1 MTMKQINLEIPENHE
16 IDLEKSSLEKGKIVF
31 KKKKIKL
38 PTTNEECIPY
48 LSEKCYCVGT
58 YGDIIDVEFDL
69 DKGDKNTL
77 PSKEYAEAFVAL
89 MQLVKFRDIWNGG
102 WFPDWEDASI
112 KYIIYF
118 YQEEK
123 TEENQGLMGSAVLS
137 FKTPELR
144 DKFSKIFDDL
154 IQQAKPLL

>member
-1 MTMKQINLEIPENHE
+1 MKQINLEIPENHE
-16 IDLEKSSLEKGKIVF
+16 IDLEKSSLKEGKIVF

-38 PTTNEECIPY
+38 PTTDKECVPY
-48 LSEKCYCVGT
+48 LPETCYYIGAC
-58 YGDIIDVEFDL
+58 GDIMDIQGDSTKE
-69 DKGDKNTL
+69 DKNTL
-77 PSKEYAEAFVAL
+77 TSKEYAEAFLAL
-89 MQLVKFRDIWNGG
+89 MQLIKFRDIWNDG
-102 WFPDWEDASI
+102 WFPDWEDDST
-112 KYIIYF
+112 KYVVYF

-144 DKFSKIFDDL
+144 DEFSETFDDL